1 VPSSLASPL
10 VSIIIPAYNRADLI
24 SDSLESA
31 LNQTYSNHEIIVV
44 DDGSTDRTWD
54 VLTGYGDR
62 IKAIR
67 QPNAGASAARNRALR
82 EARGE
87 LVAFLDSDDAF
98 LPEKLEVQVA
108 FMQAHPEV
116 VMSYTSYFES
126 DSALKPIRVYAADS
140 YPRGWR
146 DMLKGCTIATPT
158 VMIRRPILEQTGLF
172 DETLPVSEDL
182 DLWCRATLWGIVQP
196 LAQPLTRVRIHPS
209 GTPRNHRQM
218 IDIWLQLVRKFY
230 KGDITFTDWLDKQ
243 HTISNL
249 YSYVTYVAM
258 NQHAPSS
265 VTLRYLLNA
274 LLRAPLSANSR
285 NLLKAYLRS

>member
-24 SDSLESA
+24 SESLESA
-31 LNQTYSNHEIIVV
+31 LSQTYSNHEIIVV
-44 DDGSTDRTWD
+44 DDGSTDHTWD

-62 IKAIR
+62 IKAIH
-67 QPNAGASAARNRALR
+67 QPNAGASAARNRALS

-116 VMSYTSYFES
+116 VMSYTPYFES
-126 DSALKPIRVYAADS
+126 DSALNPIRVYAADS

-158 VMIRRPILEQTGLF
+158 VMIRRRILDQTGLF

-182 DLWCRATLWGIVQP
+182 DLWCRATLWGRVQP
-196 LAQPLTRVRIHPS
+196 LDQPLTRVRIHPS

-230 KGDITFTDWLDKQ
+230 HGHTTVADWLDKQ

-258 NQHAPSS
+258 GQHAPSS